1 MSMRTALRAAAGHLP
16 PLDEYVLP
24 HYTRSIVAAALVVGA
39 LGYGWLFIA
48 WTDALGFRPMPSFA
62 DVAAPSLMLALAV
75 VSLWLRRVPAL
86 AGLSLVAG
94 MAVPLPSLPPESRG
108 VVAAVLVG
116 VAGALVGRAG
126 VILMLAVLLLLL
138 GPRWEGVPG
147 ALLSATL
154 MWTSSSYIYAALAQA
169 SRRQRRA
176 LALEQEVLKR
186 REELRRL
193 NDSLRN
199 AYTLLERTNH
209 ELAAA
214 RDEAEEAR
222 RLKAQFAATISHEL
236 RTPLNLIL
244 GFAEVMYTAPECYE
258 GAHFST
264 ELRGDIGEIYRNTRH
279 LLELVDDVLEL
290 SRIDQV
296 RLAFTPEPTDVGALL
311 REAAGAVA
319 GLFRNRPV
327 SLIIDLPEK
336 LPACVADRA
345 RVRQVAINLLAN
357 AARFTDQ
364 GQVRLAA
371 RHSEA
376 TGEVIVTVADTGPG
390 IPKEEQ
396 QRIFDP
402 FYQVSNPIY
411 RSRGGSGLGLA
422 ICKTFVQM
430 HGGRIWVESEP
441 GQGSAFHF
449 SLPVRGAPPAVGG
462 RAAPI
467 PGAQDPFGHSVVL
480 VGASEG
486 LARQFRRGLPG
497 LTVHLAHDAHELQ
510 EALEQWHP
518 KAVVACAPDEGTDR
532 IGQMLA
538 QIGTPGLPVIQVR
551 QRPQR
556 ALSQFAGVRA
566 ILQKPVGAEQLL
578 SAIDNLG
585 SVRSLLVVDDDPG
598 VPRLIRRALLRAGR
612 GIRVIA
618 ALNGEQALALLS
630 QEAPDALVLDLA
642 MPHMDGLTLLEAL
655 GQHGLAQVPVI
666 VLTAMDLPGEQNQ
679 LGATSMEIR
688 ACGGLGDAEVRR
700 YIEAIARMAKPRY
713 LPASSAEPALEVEL
727 PRYG

>member
-1 MSMRTALRAAAGHLP
+1 LGHLEFGLFDADDGYLVP
-16 PLDEYVLP
+16 PWRWALAITGMAASAVGYV
-24 HYTRSIVAAALVVGA
+24 
-39 LGYGWLFIA
+39 WLFIA
-48 WTDALGFRPMPSFA
+48 WTVALKTKSLPWWQ
-62 DVAAPSLMLALAV
+62 DIAAPTTLLVGGVSALALRQRGSAGG
-75 VSLWLRRVPAL
+75 LAL
-86 AGLSLVAG
+86 VASLVASLYLWPDPVRHLLAP
-94 MAVPLPSLPPESRG
+94 AVVCTAGLLVSRE
-108 VVAAVLVG
+108 VAALVALALSFLPQG
-116 VAGALVGRAG
+116 SPGDAAALWLTAGSFW
-126 VILMLAVLLLLL
+126 LA
-138 GPRWEGVPG
+138 
-147 ALLSATL
+147 
-154 MWTSSSYIYAALAQA
+154 SSYIYAALAQA

-556 ALSQFAGVRA
+556 ALSQCAGVRA

-578 SAIDNLG
+578 AAIDNLG

-688 ACGGLGDAEVRR
+688 ACGGLGDAEVLR